1 MVVAVRRL
9 LFLLAILSCFCLLGS
24 SSAVSL
30 SYNEICDASKL
41 IGNYTAQH
49 EKIPSQVVINGKNV
63 SADDYLYASST
74 TIINLDQ
81 ARRVGLSFNS
91 MASPPSPSG
100 TGTGTLQ
107 KAGYLQ
113 VAKNVK
119 AFMESYGR
127 SPNYA
132 STAIG
137 QVRYESLIYAY
148 ARIIN
153 FYNSTGR
160 LPNYVTVY
168 SVIGKGGIIVRPRA
182 DYTYTIQGYNV
193 QFQDKSTGTIQYYK
207 WDFGDQS
214 TSTQKNP
221 VHAYK
226 PGTYKVTLTVQAYGI
241 TDTKTITLEVMLATV
256 HVNSTA
262 TSSGKP
268 LNLTFKIPLNDTV
281 KWISIG
287 AISSGLFN
295 ETIFLVEDGIAY
307 KLAEVTNPFYQANS
321 QSQREIV
328 WQVIAGLN
336 RLIEIYT
343 KLGAEPQVNEYLNNF
358 NLTQAEKIFI
368 LTNYN
373 KCIDPL
379 QVSVEYPGEEKV
391 TIANITFPGN
401 KSTRTLLLLYTNGQ
415 YIHPPGET
423 GPNIIINDTLIW
435 EASNYDAIIT
445 YTLATGK
452 ITNQTLQ
459 KWLNRTY
466 EPGPLKAA
474 YGTFL
479 TGLEVIYLHDLIAEE
494 AATRYNVTW
503 TRTMPVM
510 VSAGDHAPGTW
521 ISLECNHNMAVKAEG
536 TPENIKA
543 FNYAR
548 TSAINPIEYYV
559 MEALFPGSDPTSAPT
574 TGIGL
579 TLLNGGSLNILES
592 ENYTLISDGQG
603 RYLII
608 DHATGIVRDM
618 IYAFMGAYCYYH
630 QQTEWAQELGRTIMS
645 SERLKSLLDGN
656 GTVNLEGLRDS
667 VGKAFMGLI
676 VSMRL
681 ALHNPMTFVE
691 IISYGLVGQGL
702 IGVNIAAY
710 ATTIAY
716 INSKL
721 NNITG
726 SIKEFIVEHQTYI
739 SNDFVEY
746 MLPAVIYVLSKSGGG
761 VILQPVGLCMAIG
774 NGILDFRDHYL
785 PEEYWKYIAYHR
797 TWAHG
802 YELRAYVGEDHC
814 IHYIEIPKD
823 PDGTLRWDEAVY
835 I

>member
-9 LFLLAILSCFCLLGS
+9 LFFLAILSCFCLLGS

-49 EKIPSQVVINGKNV
+49 EKIPSQVAINGKNV

-137 QVRYESLIYAY
+137 QVRPESLIYAN

-226 PGTYKVTLTVQAYGI
+226 PGTYKATLTIQAYGI
-241 TDTKTITLEVMLATV
+241 TDTKTMTLEVMLATV

-287 AISSGLFN
+287 AIASGLFN
-295 ETIFLVEDGIAY
+295 ETIFLVEDGTAY

-358 NLTQAEKIFI
+358 NLTQAEKTFI

-474 YGTFL
+474 HGTFL

-510 VSAGDHAPGTW
+510 VSAGDHSPGTW

-592 ENYTLISDGQG
+592 GNYTLISDGQG

-630 QQTEWAQELGRTIMS
+630 QQTEWARELGQAIIF
-645 SERLKSLLDGN
+645 SEKLDSLLDGN
-656 GTVNLEGLRDS
+656 GTVNLEGLDDS
-667 VGKAFMGLI
+667 TKK
-676 VSMRL
+676 
-681 ALHNPMTFVE
+681 
-691 IISYGLVGQGL
+691 
-702 IGVNIAAY
+702 
-710 ATTIAY
+710 AY
-716 INSKL
+716 I
-721 NNITG
+721 
-726 SIKEFIVEHQTYI
+726 
-739 SNDFVEY
+739 
-746 MLPAVIYVLSKSGGG
+746 
-761 VILQPVGLCMAIG
+761 GLC
-774 NGILDFRDHYL
+774 NLHVPFH
-785 PEEYWKYIAYHR
+785 
-797 TWAHG
+797 
-802 YELRAYVGEDHC
+802 
-814 IHYIEIPKD
+814 PK
-823 PDGTLRWDEAVY
+823 PSFS
-835 I
+835 IM

>member
-1 MVVAVRRL
+1 M
-9 LFLLAILSCFCLLGS
+9 
-24 SSAVSL
+24 
-30 SYNEICDASKL
+30 
-41 IGNYTAQH
+41 
-49 EKIPSQVVINGKNV
+49 
-63 SADDYLYASST
+63 
-74 TIINLDQ
+74 
-81 ARRVGLSFNS
+81 
-91 MASPPSPSG
+91 
-100 TGTGTLQ
+100 
-107 KAGYLQ
+107 Q

-358 NLTQAEKIFI
+358 NLTQAEKTFI

-630 QQTEWAQELGRTIMS
+630 QQTELAKKLGNEILNGSGWWKFIGVAGVSTAEAAVLELGVLSAPETLGLSLAVTLAAYIIMEHPEWLPYIKDATIMTLLLTPGGIPLAMAYAWLS
-645 SERLKSLLDGN
+645 KDATYFELLLKKITDPNEVLDNVIKELQNSLDPN
-656 GTVNLEGLRDS
+656 S
-667 VGKAFMGLI
+667 
-676 VSMRL
+676 
-681 ALHNPMTFVE
+681 
-691 IISYGLVGQGL
+691 L
-702 IGVNIAAY
+702 IGPDGKRGDILGFFRDRYVRFYNSLKRGDIVGVVKYGIELIAGG
-710 ATTIAY
+710 
-716 INSKL
+716 
-721 NNITG
+721 ITVG
-726 SIKEFIVEHQTYI
+726 SWAVSGFKEFVK
-739 SNDFVEY
+739 
-746 MLPAVIYVLSKSGGG
+746 AVLEKETGG
-761 VILQPVGLCMAIG
+761 
-774 NGILDFRDHYL
+774 D
-785 PEEYWKYIAYHR
+785 
-797 TWAHG
+797 
-802 YELRAYVGEDHC
+802 
-814 IHYIEIPKD
+814 
-823 PDGTLRWDEAVY
+823 
-835 I
+835 

>member
-9 LFLLAILSCFCLLGS
+9 LFFLAILSCFCLLGS

-30 SYNEICDASKL
+30 SYDEICDVSKL

-49 EKIPSQVVINGKNV
+49 EKIPSQVAINGKNV

-137 QVRYESLIYAY
+137 QIRPESLIYAN

-160 LPNYVTVY
+160 LPNHVTVY

-226 PGTYKVTLTVQAYGI
+226 PGTYKATLTVQAYGI

-358 NLTQAEKIFI
+358 NLTQAEKTFI

-510 VSAGDHAPGTW
+510 VSAGDHSPGTW

-592 ENYTLISDGQG
+592 GNYTLISDGQG

-630 QQTEWAQELGRTIMS
+630 QQTEWARELGQAIIF
-645 SERLKSLLDGN
+645 SEKLDSLLDGN
-656 GTVNLEGLRDS
+656 GTVNLEGLDDS
-667 VGKAFMGLI
+667 IKKAYIGLVI
-676 VSMRL
+676 SMYI
-681 ALHNPMTFVE
+681 ALEGPMAFVD
-691 IISYGLVGQGL
+691 ILNYALVGQGL
-702 IGVNIAAY
+702 IGLNMAAY

-716 INSKL
+716 TSL
-721 NNITG
+721 QNITDD
-726 SIKEFIVEHQTYI
+726 IKKFIIEHQTYI
-739 SNDFVEY
+739 PKDIIDILLTVFG
-746 MLPAVIYVLSKSGGG
+746 YVSKGGAGAILGSIGFCMWFGDKILS
-761 VILQPVGLCMAIG
+761 
-774 NGILDFRDHYL
+774 FRDYYL
-785 PEEYWKYIAYHR
+785 PKEYWKYISYHR
-797 TWAHG
+797 SWYDG
-802 YELRAYVGEDHC
+802 YELRCYVGEDHC
-814 IHYIEIPKD
+814 IHYIEIPKN
-823 PDGTLRWDEAVY
+823 PDGSLRWDEAVY

>member
-1 MVVAVRRL
+1 MRKFLFFMMAVL
-9 LFLLAILSCFCLLGS
+9 CFYLIGNSFAL
-24 SSAVSL
+24 SL
-30 SYNEICDASKL
+30 SYDEVCDASKM
-41 IGNYTAQH
+41 IGNYTASQNR
-49 EKIPSQVVINGKNV
+49 IPSMVVVNGKNIT
-63 SADDYLYASST
+63 SDNYLYAASST
-74 TIINLDQ
+74 VLNLNQGKRTGISLPDY
-81 ARRVGLSFNS
+81 N
-91 MASPPSPSG
+91 PPTNPSG
-100 TGTGTLQ
+100 AATGTLY
-107 KAGYLQ
+107 KSGYLQ
-113 VAKNVK
+113 AAQNIKN
-119 AFMESYGR
+119 FMESNGR

-132 STAIG
+132 NTAIG

-153 FYNSTGR
+153 FYNSTGK
-160 LPNYVTVY
+160 LPDHIT
-168 SVIGKGGIIVRPRA
+168 IQQITKKEGTITRPRA
-182 DYTYTIQGYNV
+182 DYTYKIEGYTTY
-193 QFQDKSTGTIQYYK
+193 FMDKSTGSIQSWQ
-207 WDFGDQS
+207 WDLGDNT
-214 TSTQKNP
+214 TSTERNP
-221 VHAYK
+221 THTYK
-226 PGTYKVTLTVQAYGI
+226 AGTYTVTLTVRGYGV
-241 TDTKTITLEVMLATV
+241 TSTRTMMLEVMLATI

-262 TSSGKP
+262 VTFLGQT
-268 LNLTFKIPLNDTV
+268 LNLTFKMPLNNTA

-287 AISSGLFN
+287 AMATGPFN
-295 ETIFLVEDGIAY
+295 ETVFLVEDGVAY
-307 KLAEVTNPFYQANS
+307 KLAELTNPFYQVNR

-328 WQVIAGLN
+328 WTATAGLN
-336 RLIEIYT
+336 RLIEICT
-343 KLGAEPQVNEYLNNF
+343 KLGLDELETINEYLNNF
-358 NLTQAEKIFI
+358 NLTEQEKNFI
-368 LTNYN
+368 LTNHGR
-373 KCIDPL
+373 CIDIL
-379 QVSVEYPGEEKV
+379 QVSIEYPGEESV

-401 KSTRTLLLLYTNGQ
+401 RSTRTLLLLYTNGY

-423 GPNIIINDTLIW
+423 GPNIIINDTLTW

-445 YTLATGK
+445 YTIATKK

-459 KWLNRTY
+459 YWLNKEY
-466 EPGPLKAA
+466 PPGPLKAA
-474 YGTFL
+474 YGLFL
-479 TGLEVIYLHDLIAEE
+479 AGLETIYLHDTIADQ
-494 AATRYNVTW
+494 AAAKYNTTW
-503 TRTMPVM
+503 TRTRPAM
-510 VSAGDHAPGTW
+510 VSAGDHSPATW
-521 ISLECNHNMAVKAEG
+521 ISLECNHNMGVKANG
-536 TPENIKA
+536 TTQNLKA

-548 TSAINPIEYYV
+548 TSTINPIEYYV
-559 MEALFPGSDPTSAPT
+559 MEALFPGSDPTTAPI
-574 TGIGL
+574 TGIGQK
-579 TLLNGGSLNILES
+579 LLNGEPLDILET
-592 ENYTLISDGQG
+592 ENYTLITDNQG
-603 RYLII
+603 RYIII
-608 DHATGIVRDM
+608 DHKTGMVRDI
-618 IYAFMGAYCYYH
+618 IYNLMGAYCYYH